1 MICKLKNV
9 LKYCYFF
16 LDINECVFSLCI
28 FGSICIDGIGEYKCI
43 CLFGCI
49 GRKCEEVVG

>member
-43 CLFGCI
+43 CLFGRI